1 LLPKVKKYSQDPESE
16 VYFLKLQADYFRYV
30 AEVGSADDR
39 VDKAKTRALNSY
51 NSAIEIADQLAPA
64 DPIRLS
70 LYLNFSVYCYEIY
83 DQKDKAIAIAKQG
96 LAEAEDD
103 IDNIEKVKASESQFI
118 LQFLRENLTSW
129 KSKNK
134 IVSNSKRNLFS
145 QQDSEAQFINQ
156 DEDEDFDESSGSGGS
171 G

>member
-1 LLPKVKKYSQDPESE
+1 
-16 VYFLKLQADYFRYV
+16 
-30 AEVGSADDR
+30 
-39 VDKAKTRALNSY
+39 
-51 NSAIEIADQLAPA
+51 LAPA

-103 IDNIEKVKASESQFI
+103 IENIEKVKASESQFI

>member
-1 LLPKVKKYSQDPESE
+1 

-39 VDKAKTRALNSY
+39 VEKAKTRALNSY
-51 NSAIEIADQLAPA
+51 NGAIEIADQLAPA

-103 IDNIEKVKASESQFI
+103 IENIEKVKASES
-118 LQFLRENLTSW
+118 
-129 KSKNK
+129 
-134 IVSNSKRNLFS
+134 
-145 QQDSEAQFINQ
+145 
-156 DEDEDFDESSGSGGS
+156 
-171 G
+171 